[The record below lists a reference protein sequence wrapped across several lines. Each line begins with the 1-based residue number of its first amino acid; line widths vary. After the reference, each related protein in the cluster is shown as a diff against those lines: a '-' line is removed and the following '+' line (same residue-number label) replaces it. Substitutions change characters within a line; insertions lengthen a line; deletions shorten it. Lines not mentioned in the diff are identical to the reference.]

1 MPTYRQKAD
10 VNESR
15 MDRELDE
22 HLSARDM
29 EDTER
34 RECPFGPG
42 DACDRCPR
50 KIKER
55 CNE

>member
-10 VNESR
+10 INEDQEAR
-15 MDRELDE
+15 VLDEELMERDREQR
-22 HLSARDM
+22 S
-29 EDTER
+29 
-34 RECPFGPG
+34 CPFGPG

>member
-1 MPTYRQKAD
+1 MYTQKARIW
-10 VNESR
+10 E
-15 MDRELDE
+15 DRKAREIDE
-22 HLSARDM
+22 HLTERDM

>member
-1 MPTYRQKAD
+1 MTYRQQAG
-10 VNESR
+10 VNVAR

-29 EDTER
+29 EDMEYR
-34 RECPFGPG
+34 SCPIGPG